1 MIITVII
8 IYYSRRAKL
17 STDGALKIIIDVKLN
32 LWLPTL
38 VYIYIYIYTYI
49 GKGLTTATILQN
61 PIIRDNSRVYIIRE

>member
-1 MIITVII
+1 MMIITVII

-38 VYIYIYIYTYI
+38 VYIYIYIFI
-49 GKGLTTATILQN
+49 HI
-61 PIIRDNSRVYIIRE
+61 